1 MKPNIHITFDDGR
14 QAVLEGYPIHT
25 LWWDKKRNRIS
36 LLYFTMARATI
47 NNVEKFEFVNP

>member
-1 MKPNIHITFDDGR
+1 MKPNIHITFEDGR

-25 LWWDKKRNRIS
+25 LWWDEKRKRIS